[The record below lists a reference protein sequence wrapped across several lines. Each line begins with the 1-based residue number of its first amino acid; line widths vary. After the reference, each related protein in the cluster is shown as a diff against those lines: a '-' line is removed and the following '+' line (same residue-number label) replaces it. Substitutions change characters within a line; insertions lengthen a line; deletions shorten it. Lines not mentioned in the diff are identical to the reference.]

1 MSKYVEP
8 KDSKQLSWKVAMKRE
23 NALPLDRSSLFT
35 SLDDA
40 IKYVKG
46 EDTSK
51 GTPYIGQIISIST
64 DEGVSVYKVESLTEN
79 GLVDITEDA
88 GKIKGITVNE
98 SDPITINDEGIVD
111 ISLEAENTKVTTSI
125 PIAGGPL
132 AELLNN
138 AGITAITEDMTVA
151 DVFTAMFAKEEYPT
165 PTTGATSISASVTAP
180 TPTGNLDKNT
190 IYEVGTEFTMN
201 SLTSNAISTTSVA
214 SYVGNLKNGYAATL
228 NGDVVKS
235 NTITSV
241 KTDGIS
247 NNTYTLSV
255 TLTGFTASDTTA
267 LVPSTVSGPSSV
279 TLNKSTIGYI
289 AEGDN
294 ILSVKETGATPK
306 VSTTAIEPV
315 YIVSNFGNQKSDKK
329 TIKIDAV
336 TDLTSNTPT
345 DSKSIT
351 IKGKF
356 KYFLGYT
363 DKTEYSALT
372 SDEIRSMEVK
382 TGFITLDK
390 TEESTGTKYC
400 EINRINTP
408 FKSNG
413 KSVVVA
419 CPSTYK
425 LYKIAYSMGADCLSK
440 FTSQGTVSVKTGGVY
455 TNYNVYIYPITNNSA
470 IEIGDVFLSRA

>member
-8 KDSKQLSWKVAMKRE
+8 KDSRQLSWKVAMKRE

-35 SLDDA
+35 SLEDA
-40 IKYVKG
+40 KKYVKG

-51 GTPYIGQIISIST
+51 GTPYIGQIISVST
-64 DEGVSVYKVESLTEN
+64 DEGVSVYKVESLTES

-88 GKIKGITVNE
+88 GKIKGITINE
-98 SDPITINDEGIVD
+98 GAPVDINNEGIVD

-125 PIAGGPL
+125 PVAGGPL
-132 AELLNN
+132 AEILNK
-138 AGITAITEDMTVA
+138 AGITEISENMTVA
-151 DVFTAMFAKEEYPT
+151 EVFRKMFAQEIYPT
-165 PTTGATSISASVTAP
+165 PTTGSTSISASVTAP
-180 TPTGNLDKNT
+180 TPTGNLSKNT

-201 SLTSNAISTTSVA
+201 SLTSNTISTTSVA
-214 SYVGNLKNGYAATL
+214 SYVGNLKNGYATTL
-228 NGDVVKS
+228 NGDVIES
-235 NTITSV
+235 DTITSV
-241 KTDGIS
+241 KTDDIS
-247 NNTYTLSV
+247 SNTYKLEV
-255 TLTGFTASDTTA
+255 TVSGFNASGTTA
-267 LVPSTVSGPSSV
+267 AIPSTVSGPGSV
-279 TLNKSTIGYI
+279 TLSESTIGYI

-294 ILSVKETGATPK
+294 VITVKETGATPK

-315 YIVSNFGNQKSDKK
+315 YIVSNFGKQQSDKK
-329 TIKIDAV
+329 TEKIDAV
-336 TDLTSNTPT
+336 TDLISNTPS
-345 DSKSIT
+345 DSKSLT

-363 DKTEYSALT
+363 EKTEYNTLT
-372 SDEIRSMEVK
+372 SDEIRSFETK
-382 TGFITLDK
+382 TGFISLDK

-400 EINRINTP
+400 EINRINAP

-440 FTSQGTVSVKTGGVY
+440 FTSQGTVSVKTGEVY
-455 TNYNVYIYPITNNSA
+455 TNYNVYVYPITNNA
-470 IEIGDVFLSRA
+470 AVELGDVFLTKA